1 MSQDTQPKTRKAK
14 RKLSEFDFSS
24 EDSHLALVGPSVGGP
39 ANERT
44 TLIFK
49 ASNKFS
55 DETILKMQQ
64 IQVTMELPEFLR
76 KFFDLWYDDAEVLA
90 RLMGYVP
97 EKEDEP
103 ENEESYEDYYE
114 SYIQEKLQSYTV
126 IKSLKNS
133 KDLLSSISEL
143 NEKDYLALLQDQEK
157 IEKSLKESNLDAFKG
172 IKKEGSTKGKT
183 SVGANKSANADKPAV
198 VLVKYSK
205 NSNGGW
211 EPTDYRKVDKE
222 DNMSVK
228 ETVEMVEKSVV
239 DSIQKSAQDAQ
250 VELQKALDARNV
262 ELQKAQ
268 EMIQQFEKE
277 KQEAIEKSRFA
288 QIKDAVKDEA
298 QAEVLFKAAKLLS
311 DEEEFSAVVKALKGL
326 QSLADKSDIFK
337 EVGVDVEGEGT
348 KVNPLERLIKSK
360 YQNQSK

>member
-76 KFFDLWYDDAEVLA
+76 RFFDVWDSDLLA
-90 RLMGYVP
+90 RLFGYVP
-97 EKEDEP
+97 PEDDD
-103 ENEESYEDYYE
+103 EEWDYE
-114 SYIQEKLQSYTV
+114 SYLQEKLQSYTV

-157 IEKSLKESNLDAFKG
+157 IEKSLKESNLDTLKG
-172 IKKEGSTKGKT
+172 VKKEGSTKGKT

-250 VELQKALDARNV
+250 VELQKALDAQKV

-268 EMIQQFEKE
+268 EMIQQFAKE